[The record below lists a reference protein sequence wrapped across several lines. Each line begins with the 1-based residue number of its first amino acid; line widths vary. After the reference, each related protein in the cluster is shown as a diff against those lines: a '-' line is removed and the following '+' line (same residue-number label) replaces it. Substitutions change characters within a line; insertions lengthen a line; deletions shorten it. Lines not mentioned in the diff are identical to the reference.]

1 MENGAFQFQ
10 LFAQI
15 HRVGKRAVVRQRQRA
30 LDVVDHHGLRVQPR
44 IHAHRAIAHMADRHA
59 AHADLIE
66 PVAVENIV
74 HQAQF
79 LVAMDHAAVVHRDAA
94 AFLAA
99 MLQRVQRVIAIGS
112 DIAPFA
118 AVNAKYAAFLVYFIK
133 HAVSPYSPSN
143 RRRIS

>member
-1 MENGAFQFQ
+1 
-10 LFAQI
+10 
-15 HRVGKRAVVRQRQRA
+15 
-30 LDVVDHHGLRVQPR
+30 
-44 IHAHRAIAHMADRHA
+44 MADCHA
-59 AHADLIE
+59 AHADLIQ

-74 HQAQF
+74 DQAQL
-79 LVAMDHAAVVHRDAA
+79 LVAMNHPTVVHCDATA
-94 AFLAA
+94 LLAA

-112 DIAPFA
+112 DVAPFA